1 MPELPE
7 VETMRR
13 DLEAVVQ
20 GQIITDVKVIDRRVL
35 RQSPQIFI
43 KRLKGQMFR
52 SFERR
57 GKAILGHLDDRLL
70 LIQPMM
76 TGYIYLNPPDQQTPI
91 LKETKLVLSL
101 CNGGQL
107 LYNDQR
113 LFGQVRVIKHIQEST
128 YLTHIGPEPLTDTF
142 EVSSLAQMLSKRTV
156 PIKNVLLDHRVVAG
170 IGNIYASE
178 ILFEAGIHPERPANS
193 LSTDEYKKIVLKTRV
208 VLEEAIA
215 LRGCSM
221 RNYRDSRGE
230 KGRYMSRIRVYG
242 RANYPCPRR
251 DGGIIQRMVL
261 GGRST
266 FYCPQCQH

>member
-7 VETMRR
+7 VETMRC
-13 DLEAVVQ
+13 DLEDVVQ
-20 GQIITDVKVIDRRVL
+20 GHIVTDVQVIDKRVV
-35 RQSPQIFI
+35 RQPLQVFI

-57 GKAILGHLDDRLL
+57 GKALLGHFDDHFL

-76 TGYIYLNPPDQQTPI
+76 TGYVYINPPEEKPPI

-101 CNGGQL
+101 SKGGQL

-113 LFGQVRVIKHIQEST
+113 LFGQVRVIEHTQEST
-128 YLTHIGPEPLTDTF
+128 YLTHIGPEPLTDKF
-142 EVSSLAQMLSKRTV
+142 NASSLASMLSSRTV

-193 LSTDEYKKIVLKTRV
+193 LSTDEYQNLVCKTQSILR
-208 VLEEAIA
+208 EAIQC
-215 LRGCSM
+215 RGCSM

-230 KGRYMSRIRVYG
+230 KGRYMNRIRVYG
-242 RANYPCPRR
+242 RTDQFCPRR
-251 DGGIIQRMVL
+251 DGGVIQRIVL

-266 FYCPQCQH
+266 FFCPQCQH